1 MAKRRGG
8 SGLVPSGERGIDAQ
22 RSFFNWP
29 LTRWDWNVFNQLPS
43 VDMIDEGKIIR
54 IRADLPGVDKKNIK
68 LDVGKDSVTIR
79 VAEKTESKRSGKN
92 YYYSERSSAGYY
104 RSIPLPEEVDPGN
117 PKARLENGTLE
128 ITLTKKNGGRRS
140 IKID

>member
-1 MAKRRGG
+1 VTRRKGVA
-8 SGLVPSGERGIDAQ
+8 GLVPSGEQDIDAQ
-22 RSFFNWP
+22 RRLFHWP
-29 LTRWDWNVFNQLPS
+29 LTRWDWSAFNQLPS
-43 VDMIDEGKIIR
+43 IDMIDEGKIIR
-54 IRADLPGVDKKNIK
+54 IRADLPGVDRKNIK

-79 VAEKTESKRSGKN
+79 VAEKTGSERSGKN

-117 PKARLENGTLE
+117 PRARFENGTLE